1 MKKSY
6 CLLIIVLMNWVFYAQ
21 DSTTIDFSKYPKGNQ
36 LKVGLVL
43 SGGGAKGLAHIG
55 VLKEIEAAGVKI
67 DYIGGTSMGAII
79 GGLYAAGYNAHQL
92 DSIFNVVNF
101 DKLIQDNLP
110 RSAQSFYERADAE
123 KYAISLPFDHFKIS
137 FPSAL
142 SKGQNIYNLFT
153 ELTHHVQEVNDF
165 SELSI
170 PFFCVATDA
179 EKGQAII
186 LDKGCLPEAI
196 TASGAL
202 PSLFSPVIVDDRI
215 LIDGG
220 VVNNYPVEELRR
232 RGANFII
239 GVDVQDDLRG
249 KSELKSAP
257 EMLIQINN
265 YRTIEAMKDKVAE
278 TDIYIKPN
286 IAGYS
291 VVDFDK
297 GAAIIKGG
305 EEKAETFDS
314 EFVKL
319 AQLQNAQYNKS
330 ALAINDTDTL
340 RIKSVGINGNTYY
353 TRSYILGKLKIKT
366 PAKTTYAALFDGIN
380 NLAATNNFQR
390 INHKLEAYDDGQ
402 YHLSVNLTES
412 ESTTYI
418 KAGIH
423 YDDVYKSAALMNIT
437 KKRVLFKNDI
447 ASFDLALGDNIRYNF
462 DYYSDNGF
470 YIGFGLKSY
479 YNSFDRRVDARFIEQ
494 LSDLPLES
502 FNNIT
507 VDYTDFTNQI
517 YIQTLFQK
525 QFSFNLGLEHKFLKI
540 DTESVRLVEDP
551 NSKVYFDNSHYFST
565 YGSLLLDSF
574 DNKYFPTSG
583 WYFNGD
589 FHLYL
594 LSSDYNNNFEE
605 FSVGSARLKYAHKIL
620 PKLSVLVG
628 VEGGF
633 KIGASEGGSF
643 DFILGGWG
651 NDFIN
656 NIIPFYGYDFISS
669 AGDGLVKSDISFDF
683 NFYRKNHLNFGGN
696 FANLENSL
704 FTSGNWLTRPDY
716 TGYFVG
722 YGLETLVG
730 PLQTKLS
737 YSPEVD
743 KVFWNFSLGFW
754 F

>member
-1 MKKSY
+1 MKGFYSL
-6 CLLIIVLMNWVFYAQ
+6 LLIILLNWASYAQ
-21 DSTTIDFSKYPKGNQ
+21 DSTTVDFSTIPKGEH

-55 VLKEIEAAGVKI
+55 VLKEIEAAGIKI

-92 DSIFNVVNF
+92 DSIFEAVNF
-101 DKLIQDNLP
+101 DKLIQDDLP
-110 RSAQSFYERADAE
+110 RSARSFYERADAE

-153 ELTHHVQEVNDF
+153 ELTHHVQEINDF
-165 SELSI
+165 SKLEI

-179 EKGQAII
+179 EKGQAIV

-202 PSLFSPVIVDDRI
+202 PSLFSPVVLKDRI

-249 KSELKSAP
+249 KNELKSAP

-265 YRTIEAMKDKVAE
+265 YRTIEAMKDKVAQ

-297 GAAIIKGG
+297 GAEIIKGG
-305 EEKAETFDS
+305 EEKAKEYDIDF
-314 EFVKL
+314 KAL
-319 AQLQNAQYNKS
+319 AQLQQKDFVKPPLKIS
-330 ALAINDTDTL
+330 DQDTL
-340 RIKSVGINGNTYY
+340 MIKSVSINGNRYY

-366 PAKTTYAALFDGIN
+366 PTKTTYLDLFDGIN
-380 NLAATNNFQR
+380 NLAASNNFQR
-390 INHKLEAYDDGQ
+390 INHKLESYDDGQ
-402 YHLSVNLTES
+402 YHLILNLSES
-412 ESTTYI
+412 EATTYI

-423 YDDVYKSAALMNIT
+423 YDDIYKSAALVNLT

-470 YIGFGLKSY
+470 YIGFGLRSR
-479 YNSFDRRVDARFIEQ
+479 YNSFERKVDARFVEQ
-494 LSDLPLES
+494 VSDLPLEG
-502 FNNIT
+502 FNSLTI
-507 VDYTDFTNQI
+507 DYTDLTNQI
-517 YIQTLFQK
+517 YLQTLFQK
-525 QFSFNLGLEHKFLKI
+525 QFSLNLGLEHKFLKI
-540 DTESVRLVEDP
+540 DTESVRLMDDP
-551 NSKVYFDNSHYFST
+551 DSKVYFDNSHYYST
-565 YGSLLLDSF
+565 YGNLLLDTF

-594 LSSDYNNNFEE
+594 FSSDYNDNFEE
-605 FSVGSARLKYAHKIL
+605 FSIAQAQIKYATTIL
-620 PKLSVLVG
+620 PKFSMVLDA
-628 VEGGF
+628 EGGF
-633 KIGASEGGSF
+633 KIGAASNATLN
-643 DFILGGWG
+643 FILGGWG

-656 NIIPFYGYDFISS
+656 NLVSFYGYDLVSVS
-669 AGDGLVKSDISFDF
+669 GDGLVKSQISFDY
-683 NFYRKNHLNFGGN
+683 NFYRKNHLNFG
-696 FANLENSL
+696 ANIANIEDDL
-704 FTSGNWLTRPDY
+704 FTSGNWFSTPDY
-716 TGYFVG
+716 TGYYLG

-737 YSPEVD
+737 YSPEID

>member
-1 MKKSY
+1 MKINY
-6 CLLIIVLMNWVFYAQ
+6 CLLFLVLMNWAFYAQ
-21 DSTTIDFSKYPKGNQ
+21 DSTAIDFESFPKGPD

-55 VLKEIEAAGVKI
+55 VLKEIEAAGIKI

-79 GGLYAAGYNAHQL
+79 GGLYASGYNAHQL
-92 DSIFNVVNF
+92 DSIFKVVNF
-101 DKLIQDNLP
+101 EKLIQDNLP
-110 RSAQSFYERADAE
+110 RSAQSFNERADSE

-153 ELTHHVQEVNDF
+153 ELTHHVQEVEDF
-165 SELSI
+165 GELPI

-202 PSLFSPVIVDDRI
+202 PSLFSPVIVDGRI

-265 YRTIEAMKDKVAE
+265 YRTIEAMKDKVSE

-286 IAGYS
+286 IAGFS
-291 VVDFDK
+291 VVDFEK
-297 GAAIIKGG
+297 GSEIIEGG
-305 EEKAETFDS
+305 EKKAKQYSSDFL
-314 EFVKL
+314 KL
-319 AQLQNAQYNKS
+319 AQLQNTTYRKAQL
-330 ALAINDTDTL
+330 ALDKNDTL
-340 RIKSVGINGNTYY
+340 KIKSVGINGNLYY
-353 TRSYILGKLKIKT
+353 TRSYILGKLKIK
-366 PAKTTYAALFDGIN
+366 PPVKMTYAALFRGIN

-390 INHKLEAYDDGQ
+390 INHRLEAYDNGE
-402 YHLSVNLTES
+402 YHLALNLTES
-412 ESTTYI
+412 EATTFI
-418 KAGIH
+418 KAAIH

-447 ASFDLALGDNIRYNF
+447 VSLDLALGDNIRYNF

-470 YIGFGLKSY
+470 YIGFGLRAT
-479 YNSFDRRVDARFIEQ
+479 YNSFERRVDARFVEQ

-502 FNNIT
+502 FNSLT
-507 VDYTDFTNQI
+507 VDYTDFTNQV

-525 QFSFNLGLEHKFLKI
+525 QFSFNLGVEHKFLKI
-540 DTESVRLVEDP
+540 DTESVRLEDDP
-551 NSKVYFDNSHYFST
+551 EAKVYFDNSHYFST
-565 YGSLLLDSF
+565 YGNLVLDSF

-594 LSSDYNNNFEE
+594 LSSDYNNDFEE
-605 FSVGSARLKYAHKIL
+605 FSVGKARAKYAHKIV
-620 PKLSVLVG
+620 PKFSVQIG

-633 KIGASEGGSF
+633 KIGDSEAGSL

-651 NDFIN
+651 NDFVN
-656 NIIPFYGYDFISS
+656 NIISFYGYDYISS
-669 AGDGLVKSDISFDF
+669 AADGLVKSDISFDY
-683 NFYRKNHLNFGGN
+683 NFYRKHHLNFGGN
-696 FANLENSL
+696 FANLENDL
-704 FTSGNWLTRPDY
+704 FTTGNWLSAPDY

-722 YGLETLVG
+722 YGLETLLG

-743 KVFWNFSLGFW
+743 KMYWNFSLGFW